1 MIRPLLA
8 SLWCLWGLTTAPIA
22 LAQIVADPTAPASQQ
37 PTVGAAGNGVPL
49 VNIRTPSPAGV
60 SRNTYSQFDVQ
71 QQGAILNNAR
81 TNAQTQLGGWV
92 QGNPHLAGGSAR
104 IILNE
109 VNSSNPSQ
117 LGGHVEVAG
126 SRAEVVIANPAG
138 VTCNGCGFINASR
151 ATLTTGT
158 PIVNGGNLEGYRVER
173 GKVAVQGDGLDAS
186 SADYTDIIAR
196 AVEVNAGIWA
206 RQLKVTAGANRVDAQ
221 NTVATPIAGDGA
233 APEVAID
240 VARLG
245 GMYANKIVLVGGEAG
260 VGVRNAG
267 HLGAAAG
274 EIRVTADGR
283 IENSGVMQAAGALAL
298 SAGGDVTNSG
308 TLYARGD
315 QELAAGGS
323 IGNAGIVAARGDV
336 RLMAGGRID
345 SAAGSVLAAGL
356 DEDGTLGFSGDLAAT
371 AGEALI
377 SKGQSVAG
385 NSLNLSAARLD
396 LSDGLVGAGDVYL
409 QAGEGGL
416 DARRA
421 VIVADQAL
429 EMRSGQGLDARE
441 AQIAGGALEIRARS
455 IDNRQGRL
463 VQAGNNAGAIQADTR
478 LDNRDGVIASRGGS
492 LAITASTLDNGG
504 GLIAAPDGVLEIA
517 ASTLDN
523 GAGGEIVARDTRLT
537 VPGTLTNRGLID
549 GNDVLL
555 KTPALENLGSGRIYG
570 GHLAIEAGTL
580 TNAAEEGRA
589 PVIAARERLDIGA
602 NAISNSG
609 QAIIY
614 SDGDLGM
621 GGSLDAARQAQGRA
635 ATINNDGA
643 TIEAAGSAEISAR
656 TVNNTNPD
664 FSTTTEIVRTES
676 VTEYAG
682 AGSPNRYAPNAPGV
696 YLFDNESIYLHTP
709 EGNYEEWKAYSY
721 TRTTTETRV
730 ASSEPA
736 QILSGAQMRIN
747 AETLNNDKSRIIA
760 GGTLSGDIGALIN
773 IEVAGERTITDAGTA
788 TSYWRKHRKGRDT
801 TGVSVEAYNPAP
813 TVQAISLT
821 PTVFQGNAEPAGHA
835 PGGRAVTPITQIA
848 LPLGGDDEA
857 ARTVVRSGGISVSVP
872 GSSLYMVHPE
882 STARYLVEADPRF
895 ADYRTWIS
903 SDWMLAQLGLDPAL
917 SQKRMGDGFY
927 EQRLLREQ
935 VASLTG
941 RRFLDGY
948 ASDEAQYQ
956 ALMAAGVSYASEWN
970 LVPGVAL
977 TAEQMARLTSD
988 IVWLVE
994 KEVRLADGGTTRALV
1009 PQLYVRVREGDL
1021 QSGGALIAG
1030 NDVRLGLAGDLVNSG
1045 TIAANRVLAIDAEN
1059 IRNLQ
1064 GRLLGND
1071 IGLSART
1078 DFDNIGGTIAANN
1091 SLLAVAG
1098 RDLNAVSPTRAQAGP
1113 QGGRVNIERV
1123 ATMQVTG
1130 AAGELVAAAGRDI
1143 NLIAAAIHNAAPAAP
1158 DTPAGSTTIS
1168 AGNNLKLGTVAESSS
1183 ERIVWDGSNHLSE
1196 SRRTDV
1202 GTSIQSRGELVL
1214 RAGNNLNARGAEAT
1228 SSEGGL
1234 AVIAGSDITLAAGEA
1249 NVQIDEAHKH
1259 KGRSSAFASK
1269 TVTTRDTLDQ
1279 TSALPSAFSGQH
1291 VSVLAGRDIAL
1302 SGANIVSDE
1311 ATSLAA
1317 GGNITIEAAAE
1328 SHDERHE
1335 KTTKKS
1341 GIFSSGGFGIT
1352 IGSQS
1357 LAKKLDD
1364 ESLTS
1369 APSTVGSI
1377 AGDVLIEAGGNYR
1390 QTGSD
1395 LLAPAGDI
1403 AVAAR
1408 RIDIDEAR
1416 DVRTIRQEVKAKQS
1430 GLTVSLSSPVISAV
1444 QTAQAM
1450 SQAAKDAPG
1459 GRMGALAA
1467 ASAGLTAYNTASAMQ
1482 AGQGRPMTD
1491 SDGVVRDNQI
1501 PVTDGQGNIVGSR
1514 DANVADQAG
1523 GISLNISLGSSKSQS
1538 KSVQVIESA
1547 AGSSLVAGGDITLA
1561 ASGAGAESDLTLQ
1574 GSRAQAGRNLA
1585 LLAEGE
1591 VRLLAARNQSTL
1603 EASNKSSSGSI
1614 GVSFGSGGIAITA
1627 SASKSKGNA
1636 SGNDT
1641 QYANAEASA
1650 GDTLYLVSGGDTTL
1664 RGATAAGQ
1672 RVVADIG
1679 GNLVI
1684 ESLQDESH
1692 YRSRQSSSGFSLS
1705 VPIAGGLPSGSLSA
1719 GKSAIDSDYRSVSQQ
1734 SAIRAGDGGFD
1745 IRVAGDTTLT
1755 GGAITSTQQAVD
1767 EGRNRFETGG
1777 ALALAD
1783 IGNRAEYQGKALA
1796 VNLGSG
1802 FDPAGRLVPQG
1813 SGAGT
1818 GKAEGSAAS
1827 ATTAAISGLAGDT
1840 AARTGDGE
1848 AGIAPIFDPDKA
1860 QRQIDAQVQITQ
1872 AFGTSAS
1879 KAIGDWAQA
1888 QIRLADGLRAQA
1900 VQEKDEGA
1908 RAALMT
1914 RANEID
1920 SLWGDAGS
1928 LRLAAHAVVGGLSGG
1943 LQGAAGSAIGSA
1955 VAPMVAD
1962 ALRKAGIGGPL
1973 AATLTAL
1980 ASTASGAAAGGTA
1993 GSAAAFDEVGNNYLS
2008 HMENEDRARARA
2020 SCIGGNGDACIR
2032 AAALDELD
2040 QARDRQF
2047 HELCDGELRNTAAC
2061 AGETQKMFEF
2071 LATFAQPA
2079 ARVAAASDKGSVLT
2093 LEHRDELQSYLKLIA
2108 TANED
2113 VRSSVQEKFRNP
2125 EKYDADP
2132 YGVIDKNNLK
2142 NAYLVM
2148 KFGTEALVIANVLQ
2162 DGVYN
2167 IVTHDWARNGM
2178 GSDPSY
2184 AAGIMFTHVDAAA
2197 ETKHNVDDEKNE
2209 TRTPYI
2215 PVDRY
2220 ILSYA
2225 PTEGFFSDLLG
2236 ALGTKLGYES
2246 EAVLGLRKQLEAIEA
2261 SGTKVNWVVF
2271 SRGGLDFV
2279 QAAAGSSE
2287 ESLSNNAVVYHAAA
2301 NTRSSAESVAK
2312 NKGIRDVIN
2321 DKLRF
2326 RDNPNDPVPQL
2337 AGLHATEEPVNFLQS
2352 LFNLPCL
2359 SRLACSIEEGPHSLP
2374 ADWNK
2379 LEKEAE

>member
-1 MIRPLLA
+1 MNKRLYRVIFNRARGQLMAVAETCAGSGKSCGRGLARQACAGGSKRRQEAIGVIRPLLA

-60 SRNTYSQFDVQ
+60 SRNTYSRFDVEQ
-71 QQGAILNNAR
+71 RGAILNNAR

-109 VNSSNPSQ
+109 VNSSNPSL

-173 GKVAVQGDGLDAS
+173 GKVVVQGDGLDAS
-186 SADYTDIIAR
+186 SADYTDLIAR

-221 NTVATPIAGDGA
+221 NTVATPIAGAGA

-283 IENSGVMQAAGALAL
+283 IENSGAMQAAGALAL
-298 SAGGDVTNSG
+298 GAGGDVANSG

-315 QELAAGGS
+315 QELVAGGS

-336 RLMAGGRID
+336 RLAAGGRID

-356 DEDGTLGFSGDLAAT
+356 NEDGTLGFSGDLAAT
-371 AGEALI
+371 AGEALVA
-377 SKGQSVAG
+377 KGQSVAG
-385 NSLNLSAARLD
+385 GSLNLSAARLD
-396 LSDGLVGAGDVYL
+396 LSDGLVAARGIAL
-409 QAGEGGL
+409 QAREEDI

-421 VIVADQAL
+421 LIVADQAL
-429 EMRSGQGLDARE
+429 EMRSAQGLDARE
-441 AQIAGGALEIRARS
+441 AQISGGALQIHARS

-478 LDNRDGVIASRGGS
+478 LDNRDGMIASRDGS
-492 LAITASTLDNGG
+492 LAIAAGTLDNGS
-504 GLIAAPDGVLEIA
+504 GLIAADGALEIA

-523 GAGGEIVARDTRLT
+523 GAGGEIAARDTRLA
-537 VPGTLTNRGLID
+537 VSGTLANRGLID

-614 SDGDLGM
+614 SDGDLAM

-635 ATINNDGA
+635 ATIDNDGA

-656 TVNNTNPD
+656 TVNNANPD

-709 EGNYEEWKAYSY
+709 EGDFKEWKAYSY

-760 GGTLSGDIGALIN
+760 GGTLSGDIGTLIN
-773 IEVAGERTITDAGTA
+773 TEVVGERTITDAGTA
-788 TSYWRKHRKGRDT
+788 TSYWRKQRKGRDT

-813 TVQAISLT
+813 TVQSISLT
-821 PTVFQGNAEPAGHA
+821 PTVFKGNAEPVGHA

-848 LPLGGDDEA
+848 LPLEGGEEA

-882 STARYLVEADPRF
+882 STARYLVETDPRF

-917 SQKRMGDGFY
+917 SQKRLGDGFY

-935 VASLTG
+935 VANLTG
-941 RRFLDGY
+941 RRFLDGH

-956 ALMAAGVSYASEWN
+956 ALMAAGVSYAREWN

-994 KEVRLADGGTTRALV
+994 KEVRLADGGATRALV

-1030 NDVRLGLAGDLVNSG
+1030 NDVRLGLAGDLANSG
-1045 TIAANRVLAIDAEN
+1045 TIAANRVLAVDAEN

-1071 IGLSART
+1071 VGLSART
-1078 DFDNIGGTIAANN
+1078 DLDNIGGTIAANN

-1098 RDLNAVSPTRAQAGP
+1098 RDLNAVSPTRAQTGP

-1123 ATMQVTG
+1123 ATLQVTG

-1143 NLIAAAIHNAAPAAP
+1143 NLIAAAIHNAAPAAAGA
-1158 DTPAGSTTIS
+1158 PAGSTTIS
-1168 AGNNLKLGTVAESSS
+1168 AGNNLNLGTVAESSS

-1214 RAGNNLNARGAEAT
+1214 QAGNSLNARGAQAT
-1228 SSEGGL
+1228 SSEGAL
-1234 AVIAGSDITLAAGEA
+1234 TVIAGNDITLAAGEA
-1249 NVQIDEAHKH
+1249 NVQVDEAHKH

-1291 VSVLAGRDIAL
+1291 VSVLAGRDITLA
-1302 SGANIVSDE
+1302 GANIVSDE

-1317 GGNITIEAAAE
+1317 GGNIAIAAAAE
-1328 SHDERHE
+1328 SHEERHE

-1377 AGDVLIEAGGNYR
+1377 AGDVRIEAGGNYR

-1403 AVAAR
+1403 SVAAR

-1416 DVRTIRQEVKAKQS
+1416 DVRTIRQETKAKQS
-1430 GLTVSLSSPVISAV
+1430 GLTISISNPVVSAV

-1467 ASAGLTAYNTASAMQ
+1467 AGAGLTAYNTVAAIQ

-1501 PVTDGQGNIVGSR
+1501 PVTDGKGNIVGSR
-1514 DANVADQAG
+1514 DANLADQAG

-1538 KSVQVIESA
+1538 KSVQLIESA

-1574 GSRAQAGRNLA
+1574 GSRAQAGQNLA
-1585 LLAEGE
+1585 LLAEDE

-1603 EASNKSSSGSI
+1603 EASNKSSSASI
-1614 GVSFGSGGIAITA
+1614 GVSIGLGAAQSGVAITA
-1627 SASKSKGNA
+1627 SASRGKGSA
-1636 SGNDT
+1636 EGNDIG
-1641 QYANAEASA
+1641 YANAEASA
-1650 GDTLYLVSGGDTTL
+1650 GDTLYLVSGGDATL

-1679 GNLVI
+1679 GNLLI
-1684 ESLQDESH
+1684 ESLQDESQ
-1692 YRSRQSSSGFSLS
+1692 YRSRQNSAGISVGIPLAGSFSLPSTTSSSSKT
-1705 VPIAGGLPSGSLSA
+1705 A
-1719 GKSAIDSDYRSVSQQ
+1719 SDYASVVEQ
-1734 SAIRAGDGGFD
+1734 SGIFAGDEGFD
-1745 IRVAGDTTLT
+1745 IRVGRNTDLKGAVIASSDKAAEEDRNRLVTGTLSVSDLANHAQASASSRALVGIDVLTQGKYGVVKGVTANALNNTRESESSEGRTLSAISKAGIRITDPEGQQALT
-1755 GGAITSTQQAVD
+1755 GEDPEQLLASLNRQVEGSNEPAARLDHGKLEKSVESQQRIREETIRAV
-1767 EGRNRFETGG
+1767 T
-1777 ALALAD
+1777 ALAD
-1783 IGNRAEYQGKALA
+1783 EAYRSRFLTKPIPLKIDCTASTIECINDPSLLVYRQATAEEIAEAKSGTVLAANGILNDMQRAVELGYQNVKPDDETGKKPSTIYIMYVAPADNTISELMGAAYEKITASADYSLANFLGYTNGQELYADLLRSRGQVATVSLGHSRGTLIQEAAFTILANRPDEEGNIYSNPNLEVRGVAGASNAIEFSEKAMQIIEDSDKRKITFNYFSNDPVSVIAGGNIGFTTLKDLWDVIQTTNSMH
-1796 VNLGSG
+1796 SG
-1802 FDPAGRLVPQG
+1802 M
-1813 SGAGT
+1813 GT
-1818 GKAEGSAAS
+1818 GAEGS
-1827 ATTAAISGLAGDT
+1827 T
-1840 AARTGDGE
+1840 
-1848 AGIAPIFDPDKA
+1848 
-1860 QRQIDAQVQITQ
+1860 QVE
-1872 AFGTSAS
+1872 F
-1879 KAIGDWAQA
+1879 
-1888 QIRLADGLRAQA
+1888 
-1900 VQEKDEGA
+1900 
-1908 RAALMT
+1908 
-1914 RANEID
+1914 
-1920 SLWGDAGS
+1920 
-1928 LRLAAHAVVGGLSGG
+1928 
-1943 LQGAAGSAIGSA
+1943 
-1955 VAPMVAD
+1955 PMP
-1962 ALRKAGIGGPL
+1962 GGPQGTPEGNARL
-1973 AATLTAL
+1973 IQYE
-1980 ASTASGAAAGGTA
+1980 GG
-1993 GSAAAFDEVGNNYLS
+1993 
-2008 HMENEDRARARA
+2008 
-2020 SCIGGNGDACIR
+2020 
-2032 AAALDELD
+2032 
-2040 QARDRQF
+2040 
-2047 HELCDGELRNTAAC
+2047 
-2061 AGETQKMFEF
+2061 
-2071 LATFAQPA
+2071 
-2079 ARVAAASDKGSVLT
+2079 
-2093 LEHRDELQSYLKLIA
+2093 
-2108 TANED
+2108 
-2113 VRSSVQEKFRNP
+2113 VR
-2125 EKYDADP
+2125 
-2132 YGVIDKNNLK
+2132 
-2142 NAYLVM
+2142 
-2148 KFGTEALVIANVLQ
+2148 
-2162 DGVYN
+2162 
-2167 IVTHDWARNGM
+2167 
-2178 GSDPSY
+2178 
-2184 AAGIMFTHVDAAA
+2184 
-2197 ETKHNVDDEKNE
+2197 VDD
-2209 TRTPYI
+2209 
-2215 PVDRY
+2215 
-2220 ILSYA
+2220 
-2225 PTEGFFSDLLG
+2225 
-2236 ALGTKLGYES
+2236 
-2246 EAVLGLRKQLEAIEA
+2246 
-2261 SGTKVNWVVF
+2261 
-2271 SRGGLDFV
+2271 
-2279 QAAAGSSE
+2279 
-2287 ESLSNNAVVYHAAA
+2287 
-2301 NTRSSAESVAK
+2301 
-2312 NKGIRDVIN
+2312 
-2321 DKLRF
+2321 
-2326 RDNPNDPVPQL
+2326 NPIGRQ
-2337 AGLHATEEPVNFLQS
+2337 
-2352 LFNLPCL
+2352 
-2359 SRLACSIEEGPHSLP
+2359 
-2374 ADWNK
+2374 
-2379 LEKEAE
+2379 